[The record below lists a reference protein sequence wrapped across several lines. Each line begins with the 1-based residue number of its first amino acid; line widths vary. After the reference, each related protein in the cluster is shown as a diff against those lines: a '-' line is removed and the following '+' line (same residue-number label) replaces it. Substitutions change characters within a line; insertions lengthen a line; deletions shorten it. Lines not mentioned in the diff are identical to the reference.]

1 MHGRQ
6 RVRLSCT
13 MQIWSVRGPEGLTL
27 RQDLAG
33 AGSRMLAG
41 LVDLGLLVLVVLLI
55 LLALAGFNQLLPGFL
70 NAFGDLAIGM
80 ALGGVL
86 LTPVLYGF
94 LFEWWWDGQT
104 PGKRLLGLRV
114 RDLDAAEPAPG
125 KLLVRALFRPLD
137 ILLMVPIPIGL
148 ILIAVLPLG
157 QRLGDLAAGTIVV
170 RESRRKAPAAENNR
184 AQQRWSELPDKVLK
198 LEPAFAARFQPHEVA
213 FLRALL
219 ERGERAGRELGDL
232 ARRDLYVETARE
244 FAARVGTHEF
254 ADARRV
260 LFELDLFLSE
270 YGPGSRG
277 EKRSPSA

>member
-1 MHGRQ
+1 
-6 RVRLSCT
+6 
-13 MQIWSVRGPEGLTL
+13 MQTWSVRGPEGLTL

-41 LVDLGLLVLVVLLI
+41 LVDLALLVLVVLMVI
-55 LLALAGFNQLLPGFL
+55 LALAGFQQQLPGFL

-80 ALGGVL
+80 ALGGML

-114 RDLDAAEPAPG
+114 RDLDAAEPALG

-170 RESRRKAPAAENNR
+170 RESRRKTPAVASHR

-219 ERGERAGRELGDL
+219 ERGERAGRELGDV
-232 ARRDLYVETARE
+232 ARRDLYIATALE

-260 LFELDLFLSE
+260 LFELDLFLAE

>member
-1 MHGRQ
+1 
-6 RVRLSCT
+6 
-13 MQIWSVRGPEGLTL
+13 MQTWSVRGPEALTL

-41 LVDLGLLVLVVLLI
+41 LVDLALLVLAVLAL
-55 LLALAGFNQLLPGFL
+55 LLALAAINRLLPGSL
-70 NAFGDLAIGM
+70 NDFGALAIGM
-80 ALGGVL
+80 VLGGML
-86 LTPVLYGF
+86 LAPVLYGF

-125 KLLVRALFRPLD
+125 RLLVRALFRPLD
-137 ILLMVPIPIGL
+137 MLLMVPIPIGL
-148 ILIAVLPLG
+148 VLIAVLPLG

-170 RESRRKAPAAENNR
+170 RESRRKAPKRDATGAP
-184 AQQRWSELPDKVLK
+184 ARWSELPDKVLK
-198 LEPAFAARFQPHEVA
+198 LEPAFAARFQPQDVA

-219 ERGERAGRELGDL
+219 ERGERAGCELGDV
-232 ARRDLYVETARE
+232 ARRELYVETARE

-270 YGPGSRG
+270 YGQGGRV
-277 EKRSPSA
+277 ERRSVSA